1 MLTFLVM
8 KVVIFIVTFCS
19 LLLVFPVKPL
29 LAQVA
34 DPRLFIPPK
43 VKNLENSK
51 ILLKQ
56 IYSKIKK
63 PTTLYC
69 ECKINSQPQNT
80 SLDCKNSKA
89 NEISENNP
97 IIWGPV
103 YPIFREKESIPYSD
117 FSLAE
122 SDLHNIFPQLKNHT
136 YCSNVAAF
144 SLSENTRQE
153 IRGEIARAWF
163 YISFQYEISIPDD
176 IEDKLRK
183 WHLSDPPSPMEEE
196 RNSLI
201 EDAQGNRNPF
211 IDHPALVERV
221 PNF

>member
-1 MLTFLVM
+1 MRIIL
-8 KVVIFIVTFCS
+8 IFVTFSFFLSTCS
-19 LLLVFPVKPL
+19 ANILM
-29 LAQVA
+29 AQVI
-34 DPRLFIPPK
+34 DKRLFIPSK
-43 VKNLENSK
+43 NKNLKTTEN
-51 ILLKQ
+51 LLKQ
-56 IYSKIKK
+56 IYTKIEK

-69 ECKINSQPQNT
+69 GCKFNSQPPET
-80 SLDCKNSKA
+80 SLDCTNSITNDNSK
-89 NEISENNP
+89 EDV

-103 YPIFREKESIPYSD
+103 YPIFREKESIPFTE
-117 FSLAE
+117 FSLAK
-122 SDLHNIFPQLKNHT
+122 SDMHNLFPQLRNHSH
-136 YCSNVAAF
+136 CSNVTAF
-144 SLSENTRQE
+144 SLSENIRKE

-176 IEDKLRK
+176 IEDKLRN
-183 WHLSDPPSPMEEE
+183 WHLSDPPNRIEEE